1 MFKIITT
8 KKYNELFKQSENIKN
23 EIEKNERLLRCIKAD
38 TEYYE
43 KVIKKYQT
51 QLETITET
59 KNTIF
64 VEMLKNIIGKS
75 NGAGY

>member
-8 KKYNELFKQSENIKN
+8 KKYNELVEESKNIKN
-23 EIEKNERLLRCIKAD
+23 EIERNEELLKSIKEE
-38 TEYYE
+38 TKYYKE
-43 KVIKKYQT
+43 IIKKYQA

-59 KNTIF
+59 KNTVF